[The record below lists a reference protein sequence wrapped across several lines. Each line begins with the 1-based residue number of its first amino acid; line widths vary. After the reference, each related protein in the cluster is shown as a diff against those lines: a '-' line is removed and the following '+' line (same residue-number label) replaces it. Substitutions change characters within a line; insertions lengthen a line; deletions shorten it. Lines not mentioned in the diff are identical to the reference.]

1 MRLCRLGSIVL
12 GRQTPFLRHLV
23 SDSDAGQQH
32 LEGECGYRS
41 KRAHNS
47 DAEQPNKHG
56 ADCLVPQGANEQ
68 SKHGST
74 GSGATA
80 SGKHDFRG

>member
-41 KRAHNS
+41 ERAHNS
-47 DAEQPNKHG
+47 DAEQGFQANSNQLEFFGKS
-56 ADCLVPQGANEQ
+56 LVLVNH
-68 SKHGST
+68 S
-74 GSGATA
+74 
-80 SGKHDFRG
+80 